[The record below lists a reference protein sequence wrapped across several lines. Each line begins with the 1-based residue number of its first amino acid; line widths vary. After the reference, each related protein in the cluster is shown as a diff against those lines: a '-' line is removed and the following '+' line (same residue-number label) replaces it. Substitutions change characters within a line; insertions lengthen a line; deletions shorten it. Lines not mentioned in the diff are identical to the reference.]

1 DCTRDFINGVCAKLD
16 EISIEITDLPIRTW
30 KQQYKENVLEGMLHP
45 KRNDIA
51 SSILVYTEYHTDATV
66 RFVVK
71 LLGAQFAIFNESG
84 FHKSF
89 RLRETLN

>member
-1 DCTRDFINGVCAKLD
+1 
-16 EISIEITDLPIRTW
+16 
-30 KQQYKENVLEGMLHP
+30 NVLEVMLHP

-51 SSILVYTEYHTDATV
+51 SSILVYTEYHTDTTV

-71 LLGAQFAIFNESG
+71 LLGAQLGIFNESG